1 MNLDRARLTS
11 CIAIA
16 YVCVVIGGIFLH
28 FALTGEMYTLKYSLM
43 LPNTWIAIITGGL
56 IAWGLW
62 QSKAWAW
69 WLGLVAVLLQLT
81 RISSWL
87 AQHFSITNPPS
98 VSIIIVL
105 FILVLFL
112 VVLVLPKTRAA
123 CSS

>member
-11 CIAIA
+11 YIAIA

-28 FALTGEMYTLKYSLM
+28 FVLTGEMYTLKYSLM
-43 LPNTWIAIITGGL
+43 LPSTWIATIAGGL
-56 IAWGLW
+56 IALGLW

-69 WLGLVAVLLQLT
+69 WLGLAAVLVQLT

-87 AQHFSITNPPS
+87 VQHFSITNPPTA
-98 VSIIIVL
+98 SIIIVL